1 MRRPSACAEAAAVQ
15 GGRIT
20 GEADLRAL
28 ERQGLRAYMRFG
40 HVHEALADVALRF
53 GDRPALCA
61 LARADDAAPRRWT
74 HAEML
79 AEVRRAARLFR
90 ALVDGGVPR
99 VALLLPPLPEAWFA
113 LWGAET
119 AGIACPINHALG
131 DEPLAALLRATE
143 ADVVVTLAPGHG
155 AGDIGARVLRLRPG
169 CPRVRA
175 VLTVGGE
182 APAGALDFGTELARQ
197 RGDALG
203 FEPVAAASGGDAVA
217 ALFHT
222 GGTTG
227 LPKLA
232 RHTHANQLHAA
243 WGAAQ
248 MYAATERDVILNG
261 FPLFHVAG
269 AFVYG
274 LSMLLAGAE
283 VVLPPPLGWRD
294 AAFVAHAWALIREH
308 RVSLIAGVPTVM
320 TALLAAP
327 HRAADTA
334 GVRLQLTGGSPL
346 PNELAARFEAET
358 GIGVR
363 NILGM
368 TECAGVIAIEPA
380 LAPRTPG
387 SCGLPLPFT
396 EVQAVAADG
405 RVCAAGESG
414 VLRVRG
420 PNVGPG
426 YTEAARNAG
435 TFEAGWLVTGDIGHV
450 DAEGRVFVTGR
461 AKDVIIR
468 GAHNID
474 PGVIEEAL
482 LRHPAVQMAAAVG
495 EPDEY
500 AGELPVAY
508 VVARP
513 GTAPS
518 PEELLAFA
526 AAHVDERAA
535 CPKRIAVLPALPL
548 TAIGK
553 VYKPAL
559 RAMALQRV
567 VEERLARAGLGD
579 RVRAFGVDDGGR
591 LRVRFV
597 VAPGGDAAALRPV
610 LRALMGGFAVDH
622 GVEADAP

>member
-1 MRRPSACAEAAAVQ
+1 VKAFAISER
-15 GGRIT
+15 
-20 GEADLRAL
+20 ADLRAIEAGSL
-28 ERQGLRAYMRFG
+28 HGYMA
-40 HVHEALADVALRF
+40 HVHVHDALSDVARRHAE
-53 GDRPALCA
+53 RPALCA
-61 LARADDAAPRRWT
+61 LAHAEDVSPRRWT
-74 HAEML
+74 HAELL
-79 AEVRRAARLFR
+79 AAVRRAANVFH
-90 ALVDGGVPR
+90 ALAAGEQPR
-99 VALLLPPLPEAWFA
+99 VALLLPPLPEAWMA

-131 DEPLAALLRATE
+131 DEHIAALLRA
-143 ADVVVTLAPGHG
+143 AGVNLVVTLAPGHA
-155 AGDIGARVLRLRPG
+155 AGDIGARVLRMRSAIPGLRG
-169 CPRVRA
+169 
-175 VLTVGGE
+175 VLTVGGVD
-182 APAGALDFGTELARQ
+182 AVVPGALDFAAEMAGG
-197 RGDALG
+197 RGDALE
-203 FEPVAAASGGDAVA
+203 FEHSRRADAVA

-232 RHTHANQLHAA
+232 QHTHANQLHAA

-248 MYAATERDVILNG
+248 MYAASEHDVILNA

-274 LSMLLAGAE
+274 LSLLLSGAQI
-283 VVLPPPLGWRD
+283 VLPPPLGWRD
-294 AAFVAHAWALIREH
+294 AAFVARAWALIREH

-320 TALLAAP
+320 SALLGAPRGPTDAAS
-327 HRAADTA
+327 
-334 GVRLQLTGGSPL
+334 VRLQLTGGSPL
-346 PNELAARFEAET
+346 PSELAARFEAET

-380 LAPRTPG
+380 RAPRTPG

-405 RVCAAGESG
+405 RPCATGENG

-426 YTEAARNAG
+426 YTDAARNAG
-435 TFEAGWLVTGDIGHV
+435 TFEQGWLVTGDIGHL

-482 LRHPAVQMAAAVG
+482 MGHPQVQMAAAVG

-500 AGELPVAY
+500 AGELPVAF
-508 VVARP
+508 VVVRP
-513 GTAPS
+513 GGPAPS
-518 PEELLAFA
+518 AAELLAFA
-526 AAHVDERAA
+526 ASQIDERAA
-535 CPKRIAVLPALPL
+535 CPKRIVVLPALPL

-567 VEERLARAGLGD
+567 VEERLARAGLEG
-579 RVRAFGVDDGGR
+579 RVRAEGVDDGGR
-591 LRVRFV
+591 LRVHFV
-597 VAPGGDAAALRPV
+597 PGPGESRATLMAPLRD
-610 LRALMGGFAVDH
+610 LMAGFAVEH
-622 GVEADAP
+622 VLEEARG

>member
-1 MRRPSACAEAAAVQ
+1 MKAFAIAE
-15 GGRIT
+15 R
-20 GEADLRAL
+20 ADLRAI
-28 ERQGLRAYMRFG
+28 EAGLAQDYLAHL
-40 HVHEALADVALRF
+40 HVHDALADVARRC
-53 GDRPALCA
+53 GERPALCA
-61 LARADDAAPRRWT
+61 LAHAEDVAPRRWT
-74 HAEML
+74 HAELL
-79 AEVRRAARLFR
+79 AAVRRAANLFH
-90 ALVDGGVPR
+90 ALAAGEPAR
-99 VALLLPPLPEAWFA
+99 VALLLPPLPEAWMA

-131 DEPLAALLRATE
+131 DEHIAALLRA
-143 ADVVVTLAPGHG
+143 AGVNLVVTLAPGHA
-155 AGDIGARVLRLRPG
+155 AGDIGARVLSMRAALPGLRG
-169 CPRVRA
+169 
-175 VLTVGGE
+175 VLSVGGE
-182 APAGALDFGTELARQ
+182 AAGTLDFGAELARH
-197 RGDALG
+197 RGDALAFDIPRQAG
-203 FEPVAAASGGDAVA
+203 TVA

-232 RHTHANQLHAA
+232 QHTHANQLHAA

-248 MYAATERDVILNG
+248 MYAASERDVILNA

-274 LSMLLAGAE
+274 LALLLSGAQI
-283 VVLPPPLGWRD
+283 VLPPPLGWRD
-294 AAFVAHAWALIREH
+294 AAFVSRAWALIREH
-308 RVSLIAGVPTVM
+308 QVSLIAGVPTVM
-320 TALLAAP
+320 SALLAAP
-327 HRAADTA
+327 RGPTDAA

-346 PNELAARFEAET
+346 PSELAARFEAET

-380 LAPRTPG
+380 RAPRTPG

-396 EVQAVAADG
+396 EVHAMAADG
-405 RVCAAGESG
+405 RPCAPGENG

-426 YTEAARNAG
+426 YTDAARNAG
-435 TFEAGWLVTGDIGHV
+435 TFEQGWLVTGDIGHV

-482 LRHPAVQMAAAVG
+482 MSHPQVQLAAAVG

-500 AGELPVAY
+500 AGELPVAF
-508 VVARP
+508 VVVRP
-513 GTAPS
+513 GGPAPS
-518 PEELLAFA
+518 ADDLLAFA
-526 AAHVDERAA
+526 AAHIDERAA
-535 CPKRIAVLPALPL
+535 RPKRIVVLPALPL

-567 VEERLARAGLGD
+567 VEERLARAGLEG
-579 RVRAFGVDDGGR
+579 RVRAEGVDDGGR
-591 LRVRFV
+591 LRVRFLPSPGEARGTL
-597 VAPGGDAAALRPV
+597 VAPLRE
-610 LRALMGGFAVDH
+610 LMAGFAVEH
-622 GVEADAP
+622 VIEEARG

>member
-1 MRRPSACAEAAAVQ
+1 MKPFVIA
-15 GGRIT
+15 T
-20 GEADLRAL
+20 LADLRAIEAAPVADYL
-28 ERQGLRAYMRFG
+28 SFV
-40 HVHEALADVALRF
+40 HVHDALADVARRH
-53 GDRPALCA
+53 GPRPALCA
-61 LARADDAAPRRWT
+61 LAHADDTAPRRWT
-74 HAEML
+74 HAEL
-79 AEVRRAARLFR
+79 LQQVRRAANLFR
-90 ALVDGGVPR
+90 ALAGGQPPR
-99 VALLLPPLPEAWFA
+99 VALLLPPVPEAWMA

-119 AGIACPINHALG
+119 AGIACPVNHALG
-131 DEPLAALLRATE
+131 DEHIAALLRA
-143 ADVVVTLAPGHG
+143 AAVDLVVTLAPGH
-155 AGDIGARVLRLRPG
+155 AASDIGARLLKLRIAVPGLRG
-169 CPRVRA
+169 
-175 VLTVGGE
+175 VLTVGG
-182 APAGALDFGTELARQ
+182 AAGGTLDFSAALERQ
-197 RGDALG
+197 RGDALD
-203 FEPVAAASGGDAVA
+203 FEPVRGEHAVA

-248 MYAATERDVILNG
+248 MYAANERDVVLNA

-274 LSMLLAGAE
+274 LALLLSGAQI
-283 VVLPPPLGWRD
+283 VLPPPLGWRD
-294 AAFVAHAWALIREH
+294 PAFVARAWALIREH

-320 TALLAAP
+320 SALLAAP
-327 HRAADTA
+327 RGPADAA

-380 LAPRTPG
+380 RSPRTPG
-387 SCGLPLPFT
+387 SCGLPLPYT

-405 RVCAAGESG
+405 RPCGAGESG

-426 YTEAARNAG
+426 YTDTARNAG
-435 TFEAGWLVTGDIGHV
+435 TFEEGWLVTGDIGHV
-450 DAEGRVFVTGR
+450 DAEGRAFVTGR

-482 LRHPAVQMAAAVG
+482 LAHPQVQMAAAVG

-508 VVARP
+508 VVPRP
-513 GTAPS
+513 GAPAPS

-526 AAHVDERAA
+526 AAHIDERAA
-535 CPKRIAVLPALPL
+535 RPKRITVLPALPL

-559 RAMALQRV
+559 RAQALQRV
-567 VEERLARAGLGD
+567 VEERLARAGLEG
-579 RVRAFGVDDGGR
+579 RVRAEGVDDGGR

-597 VAPGGDAAALRPV
+597 VAAGERPEALS
-610 LRALMGGFAVDH
+610 LALSGLMAGFAVDH
-622 GVEADAP
+622 AVDPVAVEGDRS

>member
-1 MRRPSACAEAAAVQ
+1 MKPFVIATR
-15 GGRIT
+15 
-20 GEADLRAL
+20 ADLRTVESGPA
-28 ERQGLRAYMRFG
+28 RDYMAHA
-40 HVHEALADVALRF
+40 HVHDALAEVARRH
-53 GDRPALCA
+53 GERPALCA
-61 LARADDAAPRRWT
+61 LAHAEDLAPRRWT
-74 HAEML
+74 HAEL
-79 AEVRRAARLFR
+79 LTQVRRAANLFR
-90 ALVDGGVPR
+90 AIAAGEPPR
-99 VALLLPPLPEAWFA
+99 VALLLPPLPEAWMA

-131 DEPLAALLRATE
+131 DEHIAALLRA
-143 ADVVVTLAPGHG
+143 AGVNLVVTLMPGH
-155 AGDIGARVLRLRPG
+155 AGGEIGARVLKLRATVPG
-169 CPRVRA
+169 LLG
-175 VLTVGGE
+175 VLTVGG
-182 APAGALDFGTELARQ
+182 ATTGTLDFAVELARH
-197 RGDALG
+197 RGDALEFDLPRHVG
-203 FEPVAAASGGDAVA
+203 TVA

-232 RHTHANQLHAA
+232 QHTHANQLHAA

-248 MYAATERDVILNG
+248 MYAASERDVILNA

-274 LSMLLAGAE
+274 LALLLSGAQI
-283 VVLPPPLGWRD
+283 VLPPPLGWRD
-294 AAFVAHAWALIREH
+294 AAFVARAWALIREH

-320 TALLAAP
+320 SALLGAP
-327 HRAADTA
+327 RGAADAA
-334 GVRLQLTGGSPL
+334 GVRMQLTGGSPL
-346 PNELAARFEAET
+346 PGELAARFEAET

-368 TECAGVIAIEPA
+368 TECAGVIAIEPVRS
-380 LAPRTPG
+380 PRTPG

-405 RVCAAGESG
+405 RPCAVGENG

-426 YTEAARNAG
+426 YTDAARNAG
-435 TFEAGWLVTGDIGHV
+435 TFEEGWLVTGDIGHV
-450 DAEGRVFVTGR
+450 DGEGRVFVTGR

-474 PGVIEEAL
+474 PGIIEEAL
-482 LRHPAVQMAAAVG
+482 MGHPLVQMAAAVG

-508 VVARP
+508 VVPRP
-513 GTAPS
+513 GGSAPS
-518 PEELLAFA
+518 AEELLAFA
-526 AAHVDERAA
+526 VARIDERAA
-535 CPKRIAVLPALPL
+535 CPKRIAVLPSLPL

-559 RAMALQRV
+559 RAMALQHV
-567 VEERLARAGLGD
+567 IEERLARAGLEG
-579 RVRAFGVDDGGR
+579 RVRAEGVDDGGR

-597 VAPGGDAAALRPV
+597 AGAGQSRDTLAPALS
-610 LRALMGGFAVDH
+610 ALMAGFVVDH
-622 GVEADAP
+622 VIEGGRE